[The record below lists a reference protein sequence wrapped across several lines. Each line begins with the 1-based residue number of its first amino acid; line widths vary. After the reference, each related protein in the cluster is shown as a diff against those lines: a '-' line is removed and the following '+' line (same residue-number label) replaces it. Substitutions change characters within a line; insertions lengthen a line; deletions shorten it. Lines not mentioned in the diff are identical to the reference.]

1 MEELINIIL
10 DLHKSDCSN
19 IENKLSN
26 MNLYNRIIEVYIN
39 MNDKQKNIFNII
51 LEKNDMLKIRFH
63 KVYFNVCSK
72 NNVTCEEIKLLLLEI
87 VNLLT
92 IIKNMGESNVYTKI

>member
-26 MNLYNRIIEVYIN
+26 MNLYNKIIEVYIN

-51 LEKNDMLKIRFH
+51 LERNDMLKIKFH
-63 KVYFNVCSK
+63 ESYFNTYS
-72 NNVTCEEIKLLLLEI
+72 NNITCEEIKLLLLEI

-92 IIKNMGESNVYTKI
+92 IIENIGESNVYTNI